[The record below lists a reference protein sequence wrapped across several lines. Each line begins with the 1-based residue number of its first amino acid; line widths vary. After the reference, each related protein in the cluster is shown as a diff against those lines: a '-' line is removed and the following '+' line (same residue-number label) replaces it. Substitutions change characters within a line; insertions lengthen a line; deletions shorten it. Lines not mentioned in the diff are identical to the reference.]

1 MRFEADKQTLKDL
14 QIFRSE
20 SSAHSLFS
28 LFQGIRTVGARG
40 RLEEMLLFP
49 FADAEPIKERSQAL
63 RFFQTQG
70 LKFIMDRGAMELIEH
85 YMKLSKEALPPG
97 FFTKWDSLRARL
109 KPNADDYLVQN
120 GIRLLK
126 EVLGKLEGFISTMV
140 RLSDLPQWLDREN
153 KKALELIRLVP
164 AWGLYSQHY
173 FFRLAYQRQTREVLD
188 LIYDYEIFSVVAA
201 VSARQNWTYPQLLD
215 QDSPRI
221 CAHGL
226 RHPLVAEC
234 LPNNLEMPGPK
245 GIYFLTGANMAGKS
259 TWLKAVGLAVY
270 MAHLGFPVAAREME
284 FTLLHGLISTINL
297 SDQLDRGL
305 SHFYAEV
312 LRVKQVAE
320 KLSTQRKML
329 VIFDE
334 LFKGT
339 NVKDALDAS
348 ASVIQAFSGVRD
360 SLFMI
365 STHILEVADL
375 VQADCYC
382 FQTRLESG
390 VPVYDYVLREGV
402 SADRL
407 GLIILKNSGVL
418 ELIGEA
424 AQHHMQPFA
433 PLVQPGEAS
442 TDPII

>member
-1 MRFEADKQTLKDL
+1 
-14 QIFRSE
+14 
-20 SSAHSLFS
+20 
-28 LFQGIRTVGARG
+28 
-40 RLEEMLLFP
+40 
-49 FADAEPIKERSQAL
+49 
-63 RFFQTQG
+63 
-70 LKFIMDRGAMELIEH
+70 
-85 YMKLSKEALPPG
+85 
-97 FFTKWDSLRARL
+97 
-109 KPNADDYLVQN
+109 
-120 GIRLLK
+120 
-126 EVLGKLEGFISTMV
+126 
-140 RLSDLPQWLDREN
+140 
-153 KKALELIRLVP
+153 
-164 AWGLYSQHY
+164 
-173 FFRLAYQRQTREVLD
+173 LD